1 MPAGFRSRGD
11 RKPRHQHFWLERH
24 GWRGRS
30 LIIRK
35 SARRFVRRGYAAA
48 SADLNPYSVQSLVKR
63 LLEAH
68 DRGFWNPDEQ
78 VLETLRELLL
88 SNAKK

>member
-1 MPAGFRSRGD
+1 
-11 RKPRHQHFWLERH
+11 
-24 GWRGRS
+24 
-30 LIIRK
+30 
-35 SARRFVRRGYAAA
+35 
-48 SADLNPYSVQSLVKR
+48 VQSLVKR